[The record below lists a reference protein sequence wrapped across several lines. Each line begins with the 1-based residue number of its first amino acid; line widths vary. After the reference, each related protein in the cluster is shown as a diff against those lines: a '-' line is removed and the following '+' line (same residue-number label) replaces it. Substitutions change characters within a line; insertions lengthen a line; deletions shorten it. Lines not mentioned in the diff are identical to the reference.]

1 MFEWFKKDKDKDKD
15 DIKYEEYLSDE
26 YSSDDWSSDSSSD
39 SEIKNIPPVQ
49 ISRQKFLRDILTTV
63 PRYNTE
69 EYLSDEYSSDD
80 WSSDS
85 SSDSEIIK
93 IKNIPPVQISR
104 QKFLRDI
111 LTTVPRYNNED
122 DFEAKCKFDE
132 NAESNLLTSPYQFTD
147 TPYNSPVHY
156 DLLDNNSD
164 SSSEE
169 YFQIPLEKSNIKWY
183 KWYNKNYSDKELNK
197 SDNESSEVYVKN
209 PIYKNK
215 ESVNNDSSMPSLID
229 SSEDSNNF
237 SSMPSLIDI
246 SNEDSKD
253 ISLIDSSED
262 SMPSLI
268 DSSNEDSKDMH
279 SLIDS
284 SNEDSNDISLI
295 DSSNEDSN
303 DISLIYSSEDYLSMH
318 DEGYLELY
326 IGPMF
331 SGKSSCILLK
341 ITQMADMGFNVLYI
355 NHIDDV
361 RISESSDN
369 IVSTHNS
376 QYKSLSPLINTIKT
390 SSLHNIN
397 VRDYQYIAVDEG
409 QFFNDLYESVIIWIT
424 ELGKNV
430 MIASLDGDV
439 YRRKFGQILDLI
451 PYADKVKK
459 LTAYCDICRENCGI
473 IKIAPFTGRICD
485 SNEAKII
492 GGRDMYIAMCREC
505 HDIYLSVN

>member
-1 MFEWFKKDKDKDKD
+1 MFEWFKKDKDKGKDKD
-15 DIKYEEYLSDE
+15 DIKY
-26 YSSDDWSSDSSSD
+26 
-39 SEIKNIPPVQ
+39 
-49 ISRQKFLRDILTTV
+49 
-63 PRYNTE
+63 E

-122 DFEAKCKFDE
+122 DLQAKCKFDE
-132 NAESNLLTSPYQFTD
+132 TAESNLLTSPYQFTY

-183 KWYNKNYSDKELNK
+183 KWYNKNYSDKELYK

-215 ESVNNDSSMPSLID
+215 ESVNNDYS
-229 SSEDSNNF
+229 
-237 SSMPSLIDI
+237 
-246 SNEDSKD
+246 
-253 ISLIDSSED
+253 

-268 DSSNEDSKDMH
+268 DSSNEDSKDISLIDDSNDMHSLIDDSNDMH

-284 SNEDSNDISLI
+284 SEDSKDMHSLIDSSEDSKDISLI

-390 SSLHNIN
+390 ASLHNIN